1 MKNLVIITAP
11 SGSGKTTICKEIQK
25 KENNIKFS
33 ISHTSRKIRPNE
45 KNGVDYYFVTDEE
58 FLDSI
63 KKEDFVEWSFHFDC
77 YYGTSKSQI
86 QNSIDK
92 KMPLLLEVDVK
103 GALNIKKLFP
113 NQTVSIFVEPPSL
126 NELKIRLQKRG
137 SDSNKRIAKRLQRIE
152 FELSHKSNFDF
163 SIVND
168 KLEVATNKILE
179 IIKNETKGVS
189 YVT

>member
-63 KKEDFVEWSFHFDC
+63 KKEEFVEWSFHFDC

-92 KMPLLLEVDVK
+92 KIPLLLEVDVK

-137 SDSNKRIAKRLQRIE
+137 SDSNERIAKRLQRIE

>member
-1 MKNLVIITAP
+1 MKNLIIITAP

-92 KMPLLLEVDVK
+92 KIPLLLEVDVK

-113 NQTVSIFVEPPSL
+113 KQTVSIFVEPPSL

-137 SDSNKRIAKRLQRIE
+137 SDSNERIAKRLQRIE

>member
-92 KMPLLLEVDVK
+92 KIPLLLEVDVK

-137 SDSNKRIAKRLQRIE
+137 SDSNERIAKRLQRIE
-152 FELSHKSNFDF
+152 YELSHKSNFDF

-168 KLEVATNKILE
+168 RLEVATNKILE

>member
-92 KMPLLLEVDVK
+92 KIPLLLEVDVK

-137 SDSNKRIAKRLQRIE
+137 SDSNERIAKRLERIE

>member
-1 MKNLVIITAP
+1 MKNLIIITAP

-92 KMPLLLEVDVK
+92 KIPLLLEVDVK
-103 GALNIKKLFP
+103 GALNIIKLFP

-137 SDSNKRIAKRLQRIE
+137 SDSNERIAKRLQRIE

>member
-92 KMPLLLEVDVK
+92 KIPLLLEVDVK

-137 SDSNKRIAKRLQRIE
+137 SDSNERIAKRLQRIE

>member
-63 KKEDFVEWSFHFDC
+63 KQEDFVEWSFHFDC

-92 KMPLLLEVDVK
+92 KIPLLLEVDVK

>member
-92 KMPLLLEVDVK
+92 KIPLLLEVDVK

>member
-92 KMPLLLEVDVK
+92 KIPLLLEVDVK

-137 SDSNKRIAKRLQRIE
+137 SDSKERIAKRLQRIE

>member
-137 SDSNKRIAKRLQRIE
+137 SDSNERIAKRLQRIE

-168 KLEVATNKILE
+168 KLEIATNKILE

>member
-92 KMPLLLEVDVK
+92 KIPLLLEVDVK

-113 NQTVSIFVEPPSL
+113 KQTVSIFVEPPSL

-137 SDSNKRIAKRLQRIE
+137 SDSNERIAKRLQRIE

-168 KLEVATNKILE
+168 RLEVATNKILE

>member
-63 KKEDFVEWSFHFDC
+63 KQEDFVEWSFHFDC

-86 QNSIDK
+86 KNSIDK
-92 KMPLLLEVDVK
+92 KIPLLLEVDVK

>member
-58 FLDSI
+58 FLDRI

-137 SDSNKRIAKRLQRIE
+137 SDSNETITKRLQRIE

>member
-92 KMPLLLEVDVK
+92 KIPLLLEVDVK

-137 SDSNKRIAKRLQRIE
+137 SDSNERIAKRLQRIE

-168 KLEVATNKILE
+168 RLEVATNKILE

>member
-1 MKNLVIITAP
+1 MKNLIIITAP

-92 KMPLLLEVDVK
+92 KIPLLLEVDVK

-137 SDSNKRIAKRLQRIE
+137 SDSNERIAKRLQRIE

>member
-1 MKNLVIITAP
+1 MKNLIIITAP
-11 SGSGKTTICKEIQK
+11 SGSGKTTICKEIQR

-92 KMPLLLEVDVK
+92 KIPLLLEVDVK

-113 NQTVSIFVEPPSL
+113 KQTVSIFVEPPSL
-126 NELKIRLQKRG
+126 YELKIRLQKRG
-137 SDSNKRIAKRLQRIE
+137 SDSNERIAKRLQRIE

>member
-1 MKNLVIITAP
+1 MKNLIIITAP

-92 KMPLLLEVDVK
+92 KIPLLLEVDVK

-113 NQTVSIFVEPPSL
+113 KQTVSIFVEPPSI

-137 SDSNKRIAKRLQRIE
+137 SDSNERIAKRLQRIE

>member
-63 KKEDFVEWSFHFDC
+63 KQEDFVEWSFHFDC

-92 KMPLLLEVDVK
+92 KIPLLLEVDVK

-137 SDSNKRIAKRLQRIE
+137 SDSNERIAKRLQRIE